1 MRKKKL
7 IYVLIFFSAFT
18 LCCKKDEVIP
28 LTLKVTPGFLV
39 FSSKAGNVIQFTA
52 EVTSPTELKNFSIT
66 SKTGTSFT
74 QTLLDSTIA
83 GIKKFKMTYEY
94 LIQNSNSDYSVILNF
109 RVIDIDGAEISS
121 ARQINVVIN
130 NSPLTEYTGNTFY
143 SLGSAKADAYD
154 LVNLSPE
161 FSTIAA
167 VGIRDLQNSSD
178 YDTSF
183 TLARSWIS
191 PAGGKFVSYN
201 GFDYVNATKLSLE
214 NAYLTGVQQDKISNL
229 QEDDIILTRLGRS
242 DSVIYAAIKII
253 YIIDQDSSKNDRYVF
268 SLKK

>member
-1 MRKKKL
+1 MLKKKL
-7 IYVLIFFSAFT
+7 IYILFLFT
-18 LCCKKDEVIP
+18 VFEISCKKDEVIP
-28 LTLKVTPGFLV
+28 LALNITPGFLV
-39 FSSKAGNVIQFTA
+39 FTSKAGSVIQFTA
-52 EVTSPTELKNFSIT
+52 EVTSETGLKNFSIT

-74 QTLLDSTIA
+74 QTLLDSTLT
-83 GIKKFKMTYEY
+83 GSKKIKITYEY

-109 RVIDIDGAEISS
+109 RVIDNDGEEISS
-121 ARQINVVIN
+121 ARQINVLIN

-161 FSTIAA
+161 FSTISA

-191 PAGGKFVSYN
+191 PAGGKFVCYN
-201 GFDYVNATKLSLE
+201 GFDYVNATRISLE

-253 YIIDQDSSKNDRYVF
+253 YVIDQDSSKNDRYVF

>member
-1 MRKKKL
+1 MYKKRFINFL
-7 IYVLIFFSAFT
+7 ILFLAFAIS
-18 LCCKKDEVIP
+18 CRKDEVVP
-28 LTLKVTPGFLV
+28 LTIKVTPDFLI
-39 FSSKAGNVIQFTA
+39 FTSKAGNIVQFTA
-52 EVTSPTELKNFSIT
+52 ETTSETGLKNFIIT

-74 QTLLDSTIA
+74 QTLLDSTLT
-83 GIKKFKMTYEY
+83 GSKKFKITYEY
-94 LIQNSNSDYSVILNF
+94 LILNNSSDYSIILNF
-109 RVIDIDGAEISS
+109 KIIDNNGEERSS
-121 ARQINVVIN
+121 ARQINVTIN
-130 NSPLTEYTGNTFY
+130 NSPLVEYTGNTFY
-143 SLGSAKADAYD
+143 SLGSGKADAYD

-167 VGIRDLQNSSD
+167 AGIRDLQNSSD

-201 GFDYVNATKLSLE
+201 GFDYVNATRISLE

-229 QEDDIILTRLGRS
+229 QEDDIILTRLGRP
-242 DSVIYAAIKII
+242 DSAVYAAIKII

-268 SLKK
+268 SVKK